1 MSLHLLDSFTFKT
14 PHTLLFLSH
23 FTSRHQDHIGLLGE
37 IRENKMS
44 IYKGIDHP
52 LHLCLEAYGLS
63 ELSIQGP
70 SKDIKS

>member
-1 MSLHLLDSFTFKT
+1 
-14 PHTLLFLSH
+14 
-23 FTSRHQDHIGLLGE
+23 
-37 IRENKMS
+37 MS